1 MESTLAGLANQE
13 IAELRQELQERART
27 LKSQVQKELLA
38 TGNEQYVE
46 LAGQVHD
53 SGDESVADLLT
64 EVNLAILD
72 RHVKEMWDIG
82 AALDRM
88 NDGVYGIC
96 IDCNNPVPY
105 GRLQAYPTAKRC
117 YACQTRYERSYA
129 QPKHPG
135 L

>member
-1 MESTLAGLANQE
+1 MVVESTLSDQE
-13 IAELRQELQERART
+13 IAELRQELRERAQA
-27 LKSQVQKELLA
+27 LKSQVQTELLA
-38 TGNEQYVE
+38 TGNEHYVE
-46 LAGQVHD
+46 LAGRVHD

-64 EVNLAILD
+64 EVNLAIMD
-72 RHVKEMWDIG
+72 RHVKEMWDID

-88 NDGVYGIC
+88 TDGVYGTC

-117 YACQTRYERSYA
+117 YACQTRYEKNYA
-129 QPKHPG
+129 QPKRPG